1 MQLLKKSLQ
10 EWGLNCECLRTS
22 KSGIFEQ
29 LKSYKEGGIRKNLVV
44 NMPVKSDCRIF
55 LLVVLFLSGCVS
67 GNQMNRELL
76 ASGKAENHRAAEAY
90 HQKVEWLQ
98 DDLAALNQQADQ
110 LEARQVAETA
120 ITYSYQLAD
129 EYQLV
134 RPAVLHN
141 LLIRAGLKDRGL
153 CYHWTEDLLKRL
165 QALDLRTYQLHW
177 GVAHRGS
184 DLREHNSV
192 VITARG
198 QGFEK
203 GMVLDPWRNS
213 GDLFWALINTDQ
225 YPWRKLPPT
234 EW

>member
-1 MQLLKKSLQ
+1 
-10 EWGLNCECLRTS
+10 
-22 KSGIFEQ
+22 
-29 LKSYKEGGIRKNLVV
+29 
-44 NMPVKSDCRIF
+44 MPTKSDCRIF
-55 LLVVLFLSGCVS
+55 LLLVLFLSGCVS
-67 GNQMNRELL
+67 GNQMSAELL
-76 ASGKAENHRAAEAY
+76 ANGKAKNHRATEAY
-90 HQKVEWLQ
+90 HQQVEWLQ
-98 DDLAALNQQADQ
+98 DDLAALSQESNQ

-120 ITYSYQLAD
+120 IIYSNQLAD
-129 EYQLV
+129 EYRLV

-141 LLIRAGLKDRGL
+141 LLIRVGLKDRGL

-198 QGFEK
+198 QAFEK

-213 GDLFWALINTDQ
+213 GDLYWALINTDQ
-225 YPWRKLPPT
+225 YPWRKLPPS

>member
-1 MQLLKKSLQ
+1 MNAL
-10 EWGLNCECLRTS
+10 GL
-22 KSGIFEQ
+22 
-29 LKSYKEGGIRKNLVV
+29 RKNLVV

-55 LLVVLFLSGCVS
+55 LLFVLFLSGCVS
-67 GNQMNRELL
+67 GNQMSPELP
-76 ASGKAENHRAAEAY
+76 ASEKAENHRVTEAY

-98 DDLAALNQQADQ
+98 DDLAALSQRADQ

-120 ITYSYQLAD
+120 ITYSNQLAD
-129 EYQLV
+129 EYRLV

-141 LLIRAGLKDRGL
+141 LLIRVGLKDRGL

-198 QGFEK
+198 QAFEK

-213 GDLFWALINTDQ
+213 GDLFWALINTDR
-225 YPWRKLPPT
+225 YPWRKLPPS

>member
-1 MQLLKKSLQ
+1 MHAKLEYSILLL
-10 EWGLNCECLRTS
+10 
-22 KSGIFEQ
+22 I
-29 LKSYKEGGIRKNLVV
+29 
-44 NMPVKSDCRIF
+44 
-55 LLVVLFLSGCVS
+55 VVLLSACVS
-67 GNQMNRELL
+67 AHQNGQVSSESWNTPNSRE
-76 ASGKAENHRAAEAY
+76 AEAY
-90 HQKVEWLQ
+90 WEKVGSLQ
-98 DDLAALNQQADQ
+98 DDLAALNQQADL

-120 ITYSYQLAD
+120 ITYSNQLAE
-129 EYQLV
+129 EYKLV

-141 LLIRAGLKDRGL
+141 VLIRVGLTDRGL

-165 QALDLRTYQLHW
+165 QSLDLRTYQLHW

-198 QGFEK
+198 QAFEK

-225 YPWRKLPPT
+225 YPWRKLPPS

>member
-1 MQLLKKSLQ
+1 
-10 EWGLNCECLRTS
+10 
-22 KSGIFEQ
+22 
-29 LKSYKEGGIRKNLVV
+29 
-44 NMPVKSDCRIF
+44 MPIKSDCRMF
-55 LLVVLFLSGCVS
+55 LLFVLFLSGCVS
-67 GNQMNRELL
+67 GNQMSPELL
-76 ASGKAENHRAAEAY
+76 ASGKAENHRATEAY
-90 HQKVEWLQ
+90 HQKVEGLQ
-98 DDLAALNQQADQ
+98 DDLAALNQRADQ

-120 ITYSYQLAD
+120 IIYSNQLAD
-129 EYQLV
+129 EYRLV

-141 LLIRAGLKDRGL
+141 LLIRVGLKDRGL

-198 QGFEK
+198 QAFEK

-213 GDLFWALINTDQ
+213 GDLFWTLINTDR

>member
-225 YPWRKLPPT
+225 YPWRKLPPS

>member
-1 MQLLKKSLQ
+1 
-10 EWGLNCECLRTS
+10 
-22 KSGIFEQ
+22 
-29 LKSYKEGGIRKNLVV
+29 
-44 NMPVKSDCRIF
+44 MPIQSDCRIF
-55 LLVVLFLSGCVS
+55 LLFVLFLSGCVG
-67 GNQMNRELL
+67 GNQVSREFL
-76 ASGKAENHRAAEAY
+76 ASGQTENHRETEAY
-90 HQKVEWLQ
+90 HQKVKWLQ
-98 DDLAALNQQADQ
+98 DDLAALNQHANQ

-120 ITYSYQLAD
+120 IYYSYQLAD

-141 LLIRAGLKDRGL
+141 LLIRVGLKDRGL

-165 QALDLRTYQLHW
+165 LALDLRTYRLHW

-198 QGFEK
+198 QAFEK

-213 GDLFWALINTDQ
+213 GDLFWALINTDR
-225 YPWRKLPPT
+225 YPWRKLPPSD
-234 EW
+234 W